1 MEKLRVHSVTC
12 QRHIN
17 QPPFP
22 MNIEKKKFRLLKIP
36 RHHEMNVEPLA
47 DRKVSLKSDTQS
59 HFPRLH
65 YKQH

>member
-47 DRKVSLKSDTQS
+47 DRKVSL
-59 HFPRLH
+59 
-65 YKQH
+65 